1 MKKLTLNRETLKL
14 LKPSD
19 AAKVQGGRKAV
30 TDTVKGCDAKSEK
43 KPCSSGCPKSK
54 GSGCC

>member
-14 LKPSD
+14 LGPAD
-19 AAKVQGGRKAV
+19 AAKIQGGMKAV
-30 TDTVKGCDAKSEK
+30 TDTKGCDASSK
-43 KPCSSGCPKSK
+43 KTPCSSGCPKSK